1 MILEIERENSRRRVA
16 EAREVGV
23 EREKTKESETDTEL
37 KRAAV
42 LERADFL
49 VKEVKTNQKQMQNI
63 LLNIQQVLNLIQ
75 QLRAQLQLADDSNEP
90 SSVQQDKKKIAELKK
105 KIADYSVELEN
116 MREDL
121 TREQSAELKRGIGAG
136 LSESELNEKAA
147 AMVAEMIER
156 IKM

>member
-1 MILEIERENSRRRVA
+1 MISEIERENSRQRSA

-23 EREKTKESETDTEL
+23 EREKTKESEADAEL

-63 LLNIQQVLNLIQ
+63 LLNIQQVLSLIQ

-90 SSVQQDKKKIAELKK
+90 ASVQQDKKRLAELKK
-105 KIADYSVELEN
+105 KIADYSIELEN

-121 TREQSAELKRGIGAG
+121 TREQATELKRGIGAG
-136 LSESELNEKAA
+136 WSEAELNEKAA
-147 AMVAEMIER
+147 MMVAEMIER
-156 IKM
+156 IKR